1 MVLLRHLLG
10 DALRRLRLRQGRTLR
25 EVSASARVSLGYLS
39 EVERGQKEASSELL
53 GSICSALDTPL
64 SQVLREVSDNFALA
78 ELQNEPVLTGAREP
92 GPSVGG
98 PDAPPAGPAK
108 AAGPADAKV
117 RLGASAG
124 GRQLVVRDRP
134 AMAGRVPGRTIPS
147 PAPGRIP
154 ARVGRSLG
162 VQPGQHLG
170 TPSGQ
175 VIDTVSL
182 QGGAAG
188 PAGAVMPGG
197 ATLSGGAAFDQLTW
211 RAPDITDMVPV

>member
-92 GPSVGG
+92 GPSGR
-98 PDAPPAGPAK
+98 PAAPPAGPAP
-108 AAGPADAKV
+108 ATGPADAKV
-117 RLGASAG
+117 RLGSTAG

-134 AMAGRVPGRTIPS
+134 AMAGRVPGRTITS

-154 ARVGRSLG
+154 ARLG
-162 VQPGQHLG
+162 QGQHLG
-170 TPSGQ
+170 TPSAQ

-188 PAGAVMPGG
+188 PGD
-197 ATLSGGAAFDQLTW
+197 ATLSGGAPFDQLTW